1 MEQLAR
7 WRAVSV
13 AEAVVVGRAD
23 VLPLYFLVT
32 WIEEEEEEEA
42 VILSEW

>member
-1 MEQLAR
+1 MEQLVR
-7 WRAVSV
+7 WRAVLV
-13 AEAVVVGRAD
+13 AEAVVGIAD

-32 WIEEEEEEEA
+32 WTEEEEEEEA